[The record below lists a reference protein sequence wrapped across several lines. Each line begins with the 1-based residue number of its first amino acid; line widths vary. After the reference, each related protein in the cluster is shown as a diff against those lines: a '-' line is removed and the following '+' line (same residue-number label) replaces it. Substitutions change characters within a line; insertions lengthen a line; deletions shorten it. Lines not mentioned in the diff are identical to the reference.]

1 MHSKI
6 GNIEVV
12 IYDNVNEIIKEIYES
27 LLSRYQI
34 GLEKLMRG
42 FYL

>member
-6 GNIEVV
+6 GNIEVM

-34 GLEKLMRG
+34 RLEKLMRG